1 MVKQRLDAEQL
12 LQVRIDK
19 WLWAARF
26 FKTRSLASEAIKGG
40 KVHINGQKSKPAKMV
55 QMGDEL
61 KIRRGFD
68 EYWIAVRQL
77 SAKRG
82 SAKVAVLLYEESAE
96 SLSRRQ
102 TAAEQRK
109 VLAVG
114 RGLNEKPN
122 KKQRRQLVSFT
133 KGRL

>member
-1 MVKQRLDAEQL
+1 MSDSEQV

-55 QMGDEL
+55 QVGDEL

-109 VLAVG
+109 ILAVG

-122 KKQRRQLVSFT
+122 KKQRRQLISFT